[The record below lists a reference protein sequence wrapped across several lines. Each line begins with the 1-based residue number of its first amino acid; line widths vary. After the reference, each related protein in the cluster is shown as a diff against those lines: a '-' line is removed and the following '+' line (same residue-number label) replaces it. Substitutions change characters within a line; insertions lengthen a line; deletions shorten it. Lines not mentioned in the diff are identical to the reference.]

1 VCMLRNCK
9 ALVRW
14 LAGIMPCLLWR
25 ILLWRGSRLLEHV
38 RSGALDMALVYG
50 PTDSR
55 LDANTTSHCLGTIP
69 LVFVAPGARRRPRV
83 RALTEVATESWVLNP
98 EGCGFRAI
106 VRALLESLDAP
117 LQVAV
122 EAHGIDLQLALVARG
137 AGVSLVPQASLR
149 RSRVRAQVHTFRVQG
164 HDCRLGVW
172 LVSGRLPTVLTPVV
186 TMLHAQLA
194 RLLRHTE

>member
-1 VCMLRNCK
+1 M
-9 ALVRW
+9 
-14 LAGIMPCLLWR
+14 
-25 ILLWRGSRLLEHV
+25 LEHV
-38 RSGALDMALVYG
+38 RSGALDVALVYG
-50 PTDSR
+50 PADIR

-69 LVFVAPGARRRPRV
+69 LVFVAPGTRRRPGV

-106 VRALLESLDAP
+106 VWALLESIDAP

-149 RSRVRAQVHTFRVQG
+149 RSRVRTQVHAFRVQG

-172 LVSGRLPTVLTPVV
+172 LVSGRLPTMLTPVV
-186 TMLHAQLA
+186 TMLHAHLA